1 MSLEKGLCGLTNIGN
16 TCYANATLQ
25 ALRHQVDL
33 TIYILQ
39 DNHME
44 LLKKKK
50 PSEKTELVEAY
61 GQLVKAMWT
70 GETAVVRTVDFWKKM
85 IPAASKV
92 GFEQFRIPIP
102 HDSHEFLMFMLDQIH
117 EALSEEVSMTI
128 RPTVKTPDI
137 ISALEYWKTSFQK
150 SYSPM
155 VDLLF
160 FLRRKSVVCSA
171 CKNESITWEHRTV
184 NEICVKKCGE
194 AVELI
199 DLMMDDCKGEDIDE
213 YHCLKCPTRQTAT
226 VSYSYW
232 RLGNWVIITLK
243 RNENSGQ
250 RINTHVNIPPKMAFT
265 KLFHEGSEESSAKCE
280 YELFS
285 TIEHHGSNRGGH
297 YTSHSKHPVTG
308 KWVFYDD
315 ESATPVD
322 DVRINP
328 STYTVMYRKVTPP
341 QNGQ

>member
-70 GETAVVRTVDFWKKM
+70 GDSGLVRTVDFWKKM

-128 RPTVKTPDI
+128 RPSIKTPDI
-137 ISALEYWKTSFQK
+137 MNALEYWKASFQK

-155 VDLLF
+155 VELLF
-160 FLRRKSVVCSA
+160 FLRRKSVVCSV

-184 NEICVKKCGE
+184 NEICVKNSAE
-194 AVELI
+194 PVELI
-199 DLMMDDCKGEDIDE
+199 DLMMDDCKGEDIEE
-213 YHCLKCPTRQTAT
+213 YHCLKCPTRQKAT
-226 VSYSYW
+226 VSHSYW
-232 RLGNWVIITLK
+232 RMGNWVIITLK

-250 RINTHVNIPPKMAFT
+250 RINTHVNIPTKMAFT

-322 DVRINP
+322 DVRINA
-328 STYTVMYRKVTPP
+328 STYTVMYRKVTPS
-341 QNGQ
+341 QIGQ